1 MILDRPR
8 RGATI
13 TRLRATMTTDSYGD
27 PVGED
32 WSTPDRLVLR
42 RAEVQAVSADETE
55 TPSGTHTTDE
65 RVLYALGRPDVRE
78 GDRIEVG
85 SEVWRVDGPPVVREG
100 LASDRF
106 LTASLR
112 RVSGR

>member
-1 MILDRPR
+1 MILDRLQR
-8 RGATI
+8 ETTI
-13 TRLRATMTTDSYGD
+13 TRLRATPGVDSYGD
-27 PVGED
+27 PVAED
-32 WSTPDRLVLR
+32 WSQPDRLVLR
-42 RAEVQAVSADETE
+42 RAEVQAVNADETE
-55 TPSGTHTTDE
+55 TAAGSTTVDE

-85 SEVWRVDGPPVVREG
+85 SEVWRVDGPPIVRQG
-100 LASDRF
+100 LASGRF